1 MISAP
6 NGEQREYVVT
16 AVNSV
21 GESRGA
27 VRTTA
32 WAYASPDKPR
42 SGDFA
47 PVDNGGEGGVA
58 DLTIRGIDA
67 AETGTLEIASAAGQ
81 KRTISVGRNQETVS
95 VAAFPVGSN
104 SSTQITV
111 TPISRF
117 TVPPGLGGSQSG
129 QALVFTAHGVGRP
142 QQLNLTLTSQR
153 DGGGKV
159 TIVAEGSASKNGDGS
174 DVRYGFAID
183 GSCRVGDDG
192 PRRTFPGKD
201 DGETY
206 TVRMCV
212 DSVYD
217 GKSFGSDQTEKSI
230 DATQD
235 TTAPQGY
242 TFRVGAKPVV
252 DGDTARWKISG
263 IQEGT
268 KPPRNNSVKYDNW
281 GPGSD
286 VYDRDPNI
294 GVYFQHDFWQTRSDR
309 GVVEPASGSAPY
321 QVQATARIDS
331 CVAGSELK
339 LGWKTSNG
347 EARTST
353 DRSGVVYY
361 DKSGQKL
368 DASDPTVVPKGAVR
382 VENAKLLVS
391 WSAKGWGLDDA
402 TLVTGGTCDPGKA
415 DPSQPPAGNG

>member
-252 DGDTARWKISG
+252 DGDTRGGRSAASRRGRSRRATTVSSTTTGVPAATSTTATRTSACTSNTTSGRPAPTAASSSRHPKRPVPGAGDGPDRLLRRRQRAEAR
-263 IQEGT
+263 
-268 KPPRNNSVKYDNW
+268 
-281 GPGSD
+281 
-286 VYDRDPNI
+286 
-294 GVYFQHDFWQTRSDR
+294 
-309 GVVEPASGSAPY
+309 
-321 QVQATARIDS
+321 
-331 CVAGSELK
+331 
-339 LGWKTSNG
+339 WKTSNG